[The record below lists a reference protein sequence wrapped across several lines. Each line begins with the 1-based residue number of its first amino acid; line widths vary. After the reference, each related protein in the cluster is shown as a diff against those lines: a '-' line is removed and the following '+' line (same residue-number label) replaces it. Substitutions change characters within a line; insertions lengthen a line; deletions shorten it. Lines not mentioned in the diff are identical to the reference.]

1 MLKESIRLVVLSQ
14 SQELKKN
21 SAGIQRELLKNVDL
35 RTKHAIIL
43 SGIRQCGKSTL
54 LKQLLKDLTKFY
66 YFNFEDPR
74 ALNFR
79 LEDFETLEEVFKEEF
94 GDSVY
99 YFFDEIQ
106 NIQEWERFVRA
117 RLDTG
122 KKFIITGS
130 NASLLS
136 KELGTR
142 LTGRHL
148 TYELFPF
155 SYKEMLELKSQKPSV
170 KTFEEYSKKGGFPE
184 FLIFDKNEILHELF
198 NDILLRDIVARYS
211 LRESKT
217 IKELAIYL
225 LTNVGSEFSYNK
237 LAKYFNIGSVNSVID
252 YISYL
257 EDSYLI
263 FTISKFDYSY
273 KKQIINPKKTYSID
287 TGLSNANSA
296 SFSEDK
302 GRVLENLVFLHLR
315 RKYKEIYYFK
325 RKHECDFVVKDKGKV
340 IFAVQVCHTLTEDN
354 KEREVNGLKE
364 AMKELKIETGV
375 ILTLNQD
382 DKLDD
387 IPIKSAWKW
396 MRE

>member
-237 LAKYFNIGSVNSVID
+237 LAKYFNIGSVNSVIG

-364 AMKELKIETGV
+364 AMKELKIETVV

>member
-237 LAKYFNIGSVNSVID
+237 LAKYFNIGSVNSVIG